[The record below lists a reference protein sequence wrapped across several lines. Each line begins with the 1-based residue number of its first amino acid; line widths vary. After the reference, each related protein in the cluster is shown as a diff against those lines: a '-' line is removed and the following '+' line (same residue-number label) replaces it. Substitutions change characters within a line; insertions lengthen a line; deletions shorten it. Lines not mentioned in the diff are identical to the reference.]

1 MKINYRPEIDGLR
14 SLAVISV
21 IIYHANINIEN
32 IQFLNGGFFGVDI
45 FFVISGY
52 LISLLIFKE
61 LSEKKTFS
69 FSNFYKRRIRRI
81 IPALLFVMMCSL
93 PIGWIILPPSSFV
106 SLSESI
112 LSSIVFVSN
121 IYFHFSGI
129 EYDAW
134 KGLFVPL
141 LHNWSLSIEEQFYII
156 FPLFIIIVFNFC
168 RKYLLI
174 FLIFCFVSSFLMHL
188 ILNKDYSSTTF
199 YFLHTRIWEFMAGSI
214 LAYLEVKN
222 RQRCA
227 NIKFNTFFPIIGL
240 FLILYS
246 LYFFDEGIHNLSYSL
261 LSVIIGTCLFIWF
274 TNKNDIIKKIF
285 SLKLLV
291 YIGLISYSLYL
302 WHYPL
307 FSFAKINGLVSGSL
321 EKKIILAFILFSL
334 SIASYFLV
342 EKPFRNKN
350 FLFKKV
356 KFLLVIFILILLSLN
371 LIIIKKNG
379 FPQRFSNLK
388 LINLNYE
395 IDNFKL
401 AEKNTSYSNALEK
414 TFFLKD
420 KTNVL
425 IIGDSHGLDTLNSF
439 ISNQKLFFSYDF
451 ALRSSVDIK
460 KLNNDNIF
468 INSDVVLLSFRWSKM
483 SSLSFLSEL
492 ILFLKKNNKKI
503 IITSNTNEYKIFSEM
518 YTLID
523 KIVLFSSES
532 FDYFGF
538 KKLYF
543 DNRTINTNSKINI
556 FLREFATTNNIGF
569 LNKEDY
575 MCDTIKIECDYLTP
589 EGHKIFYDYGHYTN
603 QGAKYFGQKIHSLKL
618 FNHLN

>member
-112 LSSIVFVSN
+112 LSSIGFVSN

-188 ILNKDYSSTTF
+188 ILNKDYPSTTF

-285 SLKLLV
+285 STKVLV

-307 FSFAKINGLVSGSL
+307 FSFAKITGLVSGSL
-321 EKKIILAFILFSL
+321 GKKIILAFILLTL
-334 SIASYFLV
+334 SVASYFII

-350 FLFKKV
+350 FVFRKI
-356 KFLLVIFILILLSLN
+356 KFLLAIFIVILLSLN
-371 LIIIKKNG
+371 LTIIKKKG

-388 LINLNYE
+388 LINSNYE
-395 IDNFKL
+395 IDNFML
-401 AEKNTSYSNALEK
+401 AENKISYSTAHEK
-414 TFFLKD
+414 LFFLKN
-420 KTNVL
+420 KKNVL

-439 ISNQKLFFSYDF
+439 ILNKKLFSAYDF
-451 ALRSSVDIK
+451 AFRSTFDISKLVD
-460 KLNNDNIF
+460 DNIF
-468 INSDVVLLSFRWSKM
+468 TNSDVVLLSFRWNEI
-483 SSLSFLSEL
+483 SSLSFLNEL
-492 ILFLKKNNKKI
+492 IIFLKKNDKKI
-503 IITSNTNEYKIFSEM
+503 IITSNSNEYKIFSEM

-523 KIVLFSSES
+523 KVVLFSSES
-532 FDYFGF
+532 FDYFAF
-538 KKLYF
+538 KRLYF
-543 DNRTINTNSKINI
+543 DNRTVNTNSKINI
-556 FLREFATTNNIGF
+556 FLRDIAATNNIEF
-569 LNKEDY
+569 LNKEDF
-575 MCDTIKIECDYLTP
+575 MCDSVKLECDYLTP

-603 QGAKYFGQKIHSLKL
+603 EGAKYFGQKLYNLKL
-618 FNHLN
+618 FNPSN

>member
-61 LSEKKTFS
+61 LSEKNIFS

-112 LSSIVFVSN
+112 LSSIGFVSN

-188 ILNKDYSSTTF
+188 ILNKDYPSTTF

-214 LAYLEVKN
+214 LAYLEIKN
-222 RQRCA
+222 GQRCI

-240 FLILYS
+240 SLILYS

-307 FSFAKINGLVSGSL
+307 FSFAKISGLVSGSL

-371 LIIIKKNG
+371 LTIIKKNG
-379 FPQRFSNLK
+379 FPKRFSNLK

-395 IDNFKL
+395 IDNFML
-401 AEKNTSYSNALEK
+401 AEKKISYSTALEK
-414 TFFLKD
+414 IFFLKD

-439 ISNQKLFFSYDF
+439 SSNNKLFFSYDF
-451 ALRSSVDIK
+451 TLRSTIDIK
-460 KLNNDNIF
+460 KLKNDNIF
-468 INSDVVLLSFRWSKM
+468 INSDIVLLSFRWSEM

-503 IITSNTNEYKIFSEM
+503 IIASNTNEYKIFSEM

-556 FLREFATTNNIGF
+556 FLREFATTNNINF

-575 MCDTIKIECDYLTP
+575 MCDTIKTECDYLTP

-603 QGAKYFGQKIHSLKL
+603 KGAKYFGQKIHSLKL

>member
-1 MKINYRPEIDGLR
+1 
-14 SLAVISV
+14 
-21 IIYHANINIEN
+21 
-32 IQFLNGGFFGVDI
+32 
-45 FFVISGY
+45 
-52 LISLLIFKE
+52 
-61 LSEKKTFS
+61 
-69 FSNFYKRRIRRI
+69 
-81 IPALLFVMMCSL
+81 
-93 PIGWIILPPSSFV
+93 
-106 SLSESI
+106 
-112 LSSIVFVSN
+112 
-121 IYFHFSGI
+121 
-129 EYDAW
+129 
-134 KGLFVPL
+134 
-141 LHNWSLSIEEQFYII
+141 
-156 FPLFIIIVFNFC
+156 
-168 RKYLLI
+168 
-174 FLIFCFVSSFLMHL
+174 
-188 ILNKDYSSTTF
+188 
-199 YFLHTRIWEFMAGSI
+199 
-214 LAYLEVKN
+214 
-222 RQRCA
+222 
-227 NIKFNTFFPIIGL
+227 
-240 FLILYS
+240 
-246 LYFFDEGIHNLSYSL
+246 
-261 LSVIIGTCLFIWF
+261 
-274 TNKNDIIKKIF
+274 
-285 SLKLLV
+285 
-291 YIGLISYSLYL
+291 
-302 WHYPL
+302 
-307 FSFAKINGLVSGSL
+307 
-321 EKKIILAFILFSL
+321 
-334 SIASYFLV
+334 
-342 EKPFRNKN
+342 
-350 FLFKKV
+350 
-356 KFLLVIFILILLSLN
+356 LSLN

-618 FNHLN
+618 FNYLN

>member
-52 LISLLIFKE
+52 LISFLIFKE

-81 IPALLFVMMCSL
+81 IPALLFVMMSSL
-93 PIGWIILPPSSFV
+93 PVAWIILPPSSFV
-106 SLSESI
+106 GLSESI
-112 LSSIVFVSN
+112 LSSIGFVSN

-156 FPLFIIIVFNFC
+156 FPLFVIIVFKFC
-168 RKYLLI
+168 RKYLLL
-174 FLIFCFVSSFLMHL
+174 FLIFSFISSFLLHL
-188 ILNKDYSSTTF
+188 LMNRDYSSSTF
-199 YFLHTRIWEFMAGSI
+199 YFLHTRIWEFIAGSI
-214 LAYLEVKN
+214 LAYIEIKN
-222 RQRCA
+222 GQRCI
-227 NIKFNTFFPIIGL
+227 NTKFNTFFPIIGL
-240 FLILYS
+240 SLILYS
-246 LYFFDEGIHNLSYSL
+246 LYFFNEGVHNLSYSL
-261 LSVIIGTCLFIWF
+261 LSVVIGTCLFIWF

-285 SLKLLV
+285 STKVLV

-307 FSFAKINGLVSGSL
+307 FSFAKITGLVSGSL
-321 EKKIILAFILFSL
+321 GKKIILAFILLTL
-334 SIASYFLV
+334 SVASYFII

-350 FLFKKV
+350 FVFRKI
-356 KFLLVIFILILLSLN
+356 KFLLAIFIVILLSLN
-371 LIIIKKNG
+371 LTIIKKKG

-388 LINLNYE
+388 LINSNYE
-395 IDNFKL
+395 IDNFML
-401 AEKNTSYSNALEK
+401 AENKISYSTAHEK
-414 TFFLKD
+414 LFFLKN
-420 KTNVL
+420 KKNVL

-439 ISNQKLFFSYDF
+439 TLNKKLFSPYDF
-451 ALRSSVDIK
+451 AFRSTFDISKLVD
-460 KLNNDNIF
+460 DNIF
-468 INSDVVLLSFRWSKM
+468 INSDVVLLSFRWNEI
-483 SSLSFLSEL
+483 SSLSFLNEL
-492 ILFLKKNNKKI
+492 IIFLKKNDKKI
-503 IITSNTNEYKIFSEM
+503 IITSNSNEYKIFSEM

-523 KIVLFSSES
+523 KVVLFSSES
-532 FDYFGF
+532 FDYFSF
-538 KKLYF
+538 KRLYF
-543 DNRTINTNSKINI
+543 DNRTVNTNSKINI
-556 FLREFATTNNIGF
+556 FLRDIAATNNIEF
-569 LNKEDY
+569 LNKEDF
-575 MCDTIKIECDYLTP
+575 MCDSVKSECDYLTP

-603 QGAKYFGQKIHSLKL
+603 EGAKYFGQKLYNLKL
-618 FNHLN
+618 FNPSN